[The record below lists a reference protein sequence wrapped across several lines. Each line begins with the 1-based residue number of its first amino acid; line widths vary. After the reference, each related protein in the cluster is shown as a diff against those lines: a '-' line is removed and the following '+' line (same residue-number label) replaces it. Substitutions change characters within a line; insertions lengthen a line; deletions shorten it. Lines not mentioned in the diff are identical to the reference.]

1 MYEQDVADQFF
12 YTDKSFVRRHYRT
25 FNNNIYY
32 LNGSTWTILKA
43 VGTNDVD
50 FSQQRVPMLNI
61 RDYSATIA
69 YTIGRRVYYNG
80 LIYRCILASTGN
92 LPTNVTYWAVS
103 SVTPTEYTGGAA
115 TTVAETIN
123 KDGTD
128 TDGAVG
134 KILCITS

>member
-1 MYEQDVADQFF
+1 M
-12 YTDKSFVRRHYRT
+12 
-25 FNNNIYY
+25 YY
-32 LNGSTWTILKA
+32 LNSSTWTLLKE
-43 VGTNDVD
+43 VGTNDVE

-80 LIYRCILASTGN
+80 IIYACILASTGN

-123 KDGTD
+123 KAGGDSE
-128 TDGAVG
+128 GAVG
-134 KILCITS
+134 KILCITDGVYK